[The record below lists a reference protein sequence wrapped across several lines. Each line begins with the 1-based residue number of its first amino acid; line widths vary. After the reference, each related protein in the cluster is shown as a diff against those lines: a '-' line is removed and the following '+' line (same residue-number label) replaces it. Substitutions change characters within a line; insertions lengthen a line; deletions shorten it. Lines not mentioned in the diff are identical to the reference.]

1 MRQVQTEVLVIG
13 GGATGAGVLRDLA
26 MRGFKAILVE
36 RQDWCSGTT
45 GRYNGVLHSG
55 SRYSLNDVQTA
66 QECIRENRVLRRI
79 MPHCI
84 EDTGGY
90 LVATPWDD
98 PAFGDHLISC
108 CQKVGI
114 PLEEVPLSV
123 ALRSEPWLNPGI
135 RRCLRAPDAMADSF
149 LATRA
154 NLESARQYG
163 AQAWNYHPV
172 TKLLVKGNRVVG
184 AECKDLVKDAMVTI
198 LADLVINAAGAWAGQ
213 IAAMAGLH
221 IPIVCSKGSMIGVH
235 YRLVNTAIIRLHWPA
250 DNDSVVPSHTVSVLG
265 CNDVVVDDPD
275 AAWAE
280 PAEIQAIIE
289 ETSKLVPAA
298 REMRKLRVWT
308 GVRPLHQNSEV
319 NSTTGRQLSRSH
331 VILDHSQRDGLD
343 GLVSIVGGKWT
354 TYRLMAEQAVDQAC
368 RMLGSPRPCRTQ
380 LEALPGAEPT
390 SYHRR
395 TAPLARTED
404 LAGYGQLVC
413 ECELVNL
420 DEVEDALVREDIRTL
435 DDVRRISRLGMG
447 SCQGGVCAYRA
458 TGLFHRLR
466 QPTSGQVNALLL
478 EFLQARWKGITPVLF
493 GSQLRQMRLN
503 ELIYGDV
510 LSADRVST
518 KVTQDLRPTETS
530 RVSYVQDAHRTLA

>member
-36 RQDWCSGTT
+36 RHDWCSGTT

-66 QECIRENRVLRRI
+66 QECIQENRILRRI

-98 PAFGDHLISC
+98 PAFGDHLIGC

-114 PLEEVPLSV
+114 PLEEVPLPV
-123 ALRSEPWLNPGI
+123 ALRNEPWLNPGI

-149 LATRA
+149 LATQV
-154 NLESARQYG
+154 NLDSARQYG

-172 TKLLVKGNRVVG
+172 AKLLIQGGRVKG
-184 AECKDLVKDAMVTI
+184 AECKDLIKGETVTI
-198 LADLVINAAGAWAGQ
+198 LADLVVNAAGAWAGQ
-213 IAAMAGLH
+213 IAAMAGVR

-265 CNDVVVDDPD
+265 CNDVVIDDPD

-280 PAEIQAIIE
+280 PAEVQAIVE
-289 ETSKLVPAA
+289 ETSKLVPIA

-308 GVRPLHQNSEV
+308 GVRPLYQNNQV
-319 NSTTGRQLSRSH
+319 NGGTGRQLSRSH
-331 VILDHSQRDGLD
+331 VILNHSERDGLD
-343 GLVSIVGGKWT
+343 GLISIVGGKWT
-354 TYRLMAEQAVDQAC
+354 TYRLMAEQAVDEVC
-368 RMLGSPRPCRTQ
+368 RVFGVSRGCRTQ
-380 LEALPGAEPT
+380 LEPLPGAQRGN
-390 SYHRR
+390 YYWRA
-395 TAPLARTED
+395 APLARTED
-404 LAGYGQLVC
+404 TTAYSQLIC
-413 ECELVNL
+413 ECELVRSK
-420 DEVEDALVREDIRTL
+420 EIEDVLVREDVQTL
-435 DDVRRISRLGMG
+435 DDVRRATRLGMG
-447 SCQGGVCAYRA
+447 TCQGGICALRA
-458 TGLFHRLR
+458 DGLLHRLR
-466 QPTSGQVNALLL
+466 QPSIKQVNAALL
-478 EFLQARWKGITPVLF
+478 EFIQARWKGIIPVLS
-493 GSQLRQMRLN
+493 GSQLRQMRVN
-503 ELIYGDV
+503 ELIYSHV
-510 LSADRVST
+510 LGADRAPT
-518 KVTQDLRPTETS
+518 QPILDLQPRACVTPHIPSS
-530 RVSYVQDAHRTLA
+530 RYALA